1 MCMVS
6 VIIPYYNRS
15 NILPRALNSV
25 CNQTY
30 QDLEIILVNDGSTD
44 QSELVVEEYIK
55 QNSKVRFKHIFL
67 AKNSGPSAARN
78 NGVKNANGKYIAFLD
93 SDDSWEPLKLE
104 IQVDY
109 MERNQDVAIVGT
121 NYYIIK
127 GCKWNRYP
135 LEPDIIEANFYRML
149 FKIFFSTPTVLIRRE
164 VFFYDNIWFRAGK
177 NQGEDILLFLQ
188 ILRKHRGV
196 RFSKPLAS
204 VYKLDYGEEGCLTSD
219 LSKLLKCEKEN
230 LKILYSEN
238 SDSNNKISLT
248 LYLLIDAFYYFK
260 QAKRLVINR
269 WHKLKYRE

>member
-1 MCMVS
+1 MVS

-15 NILPRALNSV
+15 NTLPRALNSV

-44 QSELVVEEYIK
+44 RSELVVEEYTK
-55 QNSKVRFKHIFL
+55 QHSEVRFKHIL
-67 AKNSGPSAARN
+67 QANTGPSGARN
-78 NGVKNANGKYIAFLD
+78 NGIRNASGKYIAFLD

-104 IQVDY
+104 IQVGY
-109 MERNQDVAIVGT
+109 MEINQNVAITGT
-121 NYYIIK
+121 NYYIVK
-127 GCKWNRYP
+127 DRKWNRYP
-135 LEPDIIEANFYRML
+135 LEPSIIEANFYRML
-149 FKIFFSTPTVLIRRE
+149 FKIVFSTPTVLIRRE
-164 VFFYDNIWFRAGK
+164 VFFHDNIWFREGK

-204 VYKLDYGEEGCLTSD
+204 IYKLDYGEEDCLTSD

-238 SDSNNKISLT
+238 SYSNNKINLP
-248 LYLLIDAFYYFK
+248 LYLLLNACYCLK

-269 WHKLKYRE
+269 WHKLKYRNK